1 MHSKGFVVRRLWF
14 GRPENRRLTHA
25 PLSLARQC
33 HGARNLLG
41 IEPSGGLSL
50 SETSAEVA
58 ELTALNAAM
67 KIAPHALASR
77 GLDHVA

>member
-1 MHSKGFVVRRLWF
+1 MHWKASSVRRLWF
-14 GRPENRRLTHA
+14 GRLENRRLKRA

-58 ELTALNAAM
+58 ELTALNAA
-67 KIAPHALASR
+67 
-77 GLDHVA
+77 